1 MMVVLPSL
9 AGFNEE
15 IFWTVYEVLG
25 RIINAAKGVV
35 QLWFASQCP
44 TWFYLYYSEE
54 GGFVVA
60 MGGYPIEWEY
70 LINSFYS
77 SGSTHVWNTGRNA
90 LNWFLE
96 HLPCIASTIHPS
108 RTTYLTRANRAIPTP
123 RLGSPWKSARLKLNH
138 RISNTLRRKMLNH
151 RSFLGGG
158 RGGIAPPSTL
168 PMSLSMYI
176 IKLSFD
182 CNFFILQFNST
193 YWFL

>member
-1 MMVVLPSL
+1 M
-9 AGFNEE
+9 
-15 IFWTVYEVLG
+15 
-25 RIINAAKGVV
+25 V

-90 LNWFLE
+90 LNLFLE

-151 RSFLGGG
+151 RSFW
-158 RGGIAPPSTL
+158 RGGIAPPST
-168 PMSLSMYI
+168 PSMSLSMYI